1 MESARGR
8 DRRRGRRRWIVGL
21 AAVAVA
27 LVAATAFGVFGV
39 HTLFVDRTVAE
50 KAPVFASGA
59 SAGAPPGA
67 STTTT
72 VPPSDQA
79 QGATP
84 SRAAAPTAA
93 APTTAVPTVREAARG
108 SFTAANH
115 PGRGSVVI
123 LTDGAQS
130 FARFEDDFATD
141 NGPDLY
147 VTVTAGGREIQLGRL
162 KGNVGAQNYE
172 LPPGIDLSTI
182 ERISVW
188 CKRFDSTFTT
198 AELG

>member
-39 HTLFVDRTVAE
+39 HTLFVDRSVAE

-84 SRAAAPTAA
+84 SRAAAPTA
-93 APTTAVPTVREAARG
+93 AVPTVREAARG